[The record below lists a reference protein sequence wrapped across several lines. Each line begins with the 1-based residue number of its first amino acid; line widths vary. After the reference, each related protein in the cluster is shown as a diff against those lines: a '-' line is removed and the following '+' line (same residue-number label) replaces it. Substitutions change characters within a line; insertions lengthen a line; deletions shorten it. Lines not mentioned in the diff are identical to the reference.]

1 MATPEGKVK
10 SKGVEIIKR
19 YGAYYFFPA
28 QNGYGRAGIPDCI
41 VCFKGKFLGIEFKAG
56 YNKPTALQEREM
68 MEINKAGGSAMV
80 VREDTLDALEDWFKA
95 NA

>member
-1 MATPEGKVK
+1 MNRERLVAVK
-10 SKGVEIIKR
+10 AIEICKAHKAHFMKGENI
-19 YGAYYFFPA
+19 
-28 QNGYGRAGIPDCI
+28 DCI